1 MNYLEKEKVN
11 PDSLK
16 EIIKYKKEISK
27 TQQRFKVKSIMFL
40 LKEISKIA
48 LSSNGDKRMQSIDL
62 IEPYAHGMSKD
73 VIGKKEK
80 IKHISIK
87 KNYKK

>member
-16 EIIKYKKEISK
+16 EVIKYKKEISK

-48 LSSNGDKRMQSIDL
+48 LS
-62 IEPYAHGMSKD
+62 
-73 VIGKKEK
+73 
-80 IKHISIK
+80 
-87 KNYKK
+87 